1 MKMAKKLQVM
11 VMFEF
16 DDVDSPD
23 GFKADE
29 AVSRVSQ
36 MMSLDEVYDESG
48 ASAIWVDDAM
58 IVPGDD
64 FSFSESFADLFKPI
78 KKEV

>member
-1 MKMAKKLQVM
+1 
-11 VMFEF
+11 
-16 DDVDSPD
+16 
-23 GFKADE
+23 
-29 AVSRVSQ
+29 

-64 FSFSESFADLFKPI
+64 FSFSESFADLFKPT
-78 KKEV
+78 KKEA

>member
-1 MKMAKKLQVM
+1 MGKKLQVM

-16 DDVDSPD
+16 DDVESPD

-64 FSFSESFADLFKPI
+64 FSFSESFADLFKPT